1 MTLLL
6 NNRKEEPKM
15 NESISM
21 LKLTLVAAL
30 GAAAA
35 YFHVLMIPLCVM
47 IAVMLLDYISGM
59 VAAWSQKTLNSRCGV
74 MGIIKKVGYIALVAV
89 GIAVDYLIT
98 SALINV
104 GISLQVNYCFGM
116 IVTIW
121 LIINELISI
130 LENLKRLGIPLPDFL
145 VKIVS
150 RLKNNVED
158 KTKED

>member
-1 MTLLL
+1 M
-6 NNRKEEPKM
+6 
-15 NESISM
+15 
-21 LKLTLVAAL
+21 
-30 GAAAA
+30 
-35 YFHVLMIPLCVM
+35 
-47 IAVMLLDYISGM
+47 
-59 VAAWSQKTLNSRCGV
+59 
-74 MGIIKKVGYIALVAV
+74 

>member
-1 MTLLL
+1 MKETLTQ
-6 NNRKEEPKM
+6 
-15 NESISM
+15 
-21 LKLTLVAAL
+21 TLFAAAL

-47 IAVMLLDYISGM
+47 IAVMLLDYITGM
-59 VAAWSQKTLNSRCGV
+59 AAAWSNKTLNSRCGV
-74 MGIIKKVGYIALVAV
+74 MGIIKKVGYLALVAV
-89 GIAVDYLIT
+89 GMAVDYLIT
-98 SALINV
+98 SAL
-104 GISLQVNYCFGM
+104 LQVGVDLQINDCFGM

-145 VKIVS
+145 VKVVS

-158 KTKED
+158 KTKGD